1 MRIITGLNWIGTST
15 LSYLDEAGTS
25 LLLLIKVLRGLFKR
39 PFPFRLTTQQME
51 EIGVRSLP
59 VVIITAIFT
68 GAVLALQTYSGFKR
82 FGAEGLV
89 GTVVALSMTRE
100 LGPVL
105 ASIMVAGRVGS
116 SMAAELGTMRVTEQI
131 DALITM
137 ATDPIH
143 YLVVPRFV
151 AAFFML
157 PFLVVFADLL
167 GMIGGYFVYINRTL
181 QYLEFSDVSV
191 GIIKAGVFGMI
202 IALIGCQMGFYTE
215 GGAEG
220 VGRATTKAVVGA
232 SILILISN
240 YFLTALLF

>member
-1 MRIITGLNWIGTST
+1 M
-15 LSYLDEAGTS
+15 DEAGTG
-25 LLLLIKVLRGLFKR
+25 LLMFIKVLRGLFHR
-39 PFPFRLTTQQME
+39 PFPVKLTLEQME
-51 EIGVRSLP
+51 EIGVRSVP
-59 VVIITAIFT
+59 VVLITAIFT

-89 GTVVALSMTRE
+89 GTVVALSITRE

-137 ATDPIH
+137 ATDPVR
-143 YLVVPRFV
+143 YLVLPRFI
-151 AAFFML
+151 ASLLML
-157 PFLVVFADLL
+157 PILVVFADLI
-167 GMIGGYFVYINRTL
+167 GIMGGYMVAVNVLGTSSTAYINRTL

-191 GIIKAGVFGMI
+191 GLLKAAVFGMI
-202 IALIGCQMGFYTE
+202 IALVGCQMGFYTE

-220 VGRATTKAVVGA
+220 VGRATTRAVVGA